1 MSNYEKSRLSRKF
14 FSTTFPGFFRLIS
27 NSTCGASP
35 PHSSFGETLIVS
47 KTVTTLQIGPIRV
60 TMGGSICK
68 YENIFNF

>member
-1 MSNYEKSRLSRKF
+1 MKNRDYHENL
-14 FSTTFPGFFRLIS
+14 STTVPGFFRLIS

-35 PHSSFGETLIVS
+35 PHTSIGETLIVS
-47 KTVTTLQIGPIRV
+47 KTVTTLQIGPICV